1 MFNSP
6 RLDLAAYRN
15 GILGGDRFILAQAIT
30 LVESVLPADQDLAG
44 DVINAVLPYAGNS
57 LRIGITGAP
66 GVGKSTF
73 IEAFGKMFID
83 SGKKVAVLTVDPSSQ
98 LTGGSILG
106 DKTRMQELARD
117 PRAFIR
123 PSPSGRT
130 LGGVASQTREAML
143 LCEATGFEIIIV
155 ETVGTGQSEIAIK
168 NMVDFFLLL
177 MQPGSGDELQGI
189 KKGIVEMADAVA
201 ITKADGDSLKTAK
214 ATQADFQHALH
225 LLKPQRMGWTTKV
238 VTCSALTGAGMQEI
252 HDLINNFNKQ
262 LSASGDIEA
271 NRKRQQTSWFQEH
284 FHLLLSLDP
293 KQFPDLAEEE
303 KNLLIRI
310 QSGSISPRRAA
321 REMLLAYHRVISRT
335 YPEDGG
341 IKT

>member
-1 MFNSP
+1 MLNSP
-6 RLDLAAYRN
+6 RLDLPAYQN
-15 GILGGDRFILAQAIT
+15 GILRGDRFILAQAIT
-30 LVESVLPADQDLAG
+30 LVESALPADQDLAG
-44 DVINAVLPYAGNS
+44 EVINAVLPYAGNS

-83 SGKKVAVLTVDPSSQ
+83 AGKKVAVLTIDPSSQ
-98 LTGGSILG
+98 LTEGSILG

-143 LCEATGFEIIIV
+143 LCEAAGFEIIIV

-201 ITKADGDSLKTAK
+201 ITKADGDNLKAAK

-225 LLKPQRMGWTTKV
+225 LLKPQRSGWTTKV
-238 VTCSALTGAGMQEI
+238 VACSALKGAGMQEI
-252 HDLINNFNKQ
+252 HDMIDDFHKQ
-262 LSASGDIEA
+262 LSASGYIEA
-271 NRKRQQTSWFQEH
+271 NRKRQHTSWFQEH
-284 FHLLLSLDP
+284 FYLLLSLDP
-293 KQFPDLAEEE
+293 KQYPDLAEEE
-303 KNLLIRI
+303 KNLKLRI
-310 QSGSISPRRAA
+310 QAGSISPRQAA
-321 REMLLAYHRVISRT
+321 REMLLAYHRAIR
-335 YPEDGG
+335 ENDLGDRG